1 MIAHSSNLLEGT
13 ILFTIMSKQSV
24 LVCPFCGELQKE
36 SKVCQV
42 CQKLH
47 YPRGV
52 MLAEAE
58 MGPWWIRREKYPFR
72 PGLKYDNFI
81 DLVRTGEINTK
92 TIIRGPTTKQLW
104 KIAGRVQGIAHLLGR
119 CHACG
124 EEVKPTA
131 LSCGGCSAQFF
142 VYRDRNN
149 LGLDQSNPSEGEVVG
164 KSCFISDESIFE
176 TQSAPLQMPNLS
188 AQNAEQESGTIG
200 SPQFRSVQR
209 LLELSKKKNTL
220 LTVSLATAV
229 VVIGILIVL
238 IVKN

>member
-1 MIAHSSNLLEGT
+1 MIAHNNNLLEGT
-13 ILFTIMSKQSV
+13 ILFTTMSKQSV

-36 SKVCQV
+36 SEVCQI
-42 CQKLH
+42 CSKLLG
-47 YPRGV
+47 RGGV

-72 PGLKYDNFI
+72 PGLKYDLFI
-81 DLVRTGEINTK
+81 DHVRTGEIEMK

-104 KIAGRVQGIAHLLGR
+104 DIAGRVQGIAHLLGR

-131 LSCGGCSAQFF
+131 LSCSSCKVQFF

-164 KSCFISDESIFE
+164 KSCFISDDSIFE
-176 TQSAPLQMPNLS
+176 TQSKPLQMPTLS
-188 AQNAEQESGTIG
+188 TQSPEQESGTIG

-220 LTVSLATAV
+220 LMVSLVSAV
-229 VVIGILIVL
+229 VVIVILIVV